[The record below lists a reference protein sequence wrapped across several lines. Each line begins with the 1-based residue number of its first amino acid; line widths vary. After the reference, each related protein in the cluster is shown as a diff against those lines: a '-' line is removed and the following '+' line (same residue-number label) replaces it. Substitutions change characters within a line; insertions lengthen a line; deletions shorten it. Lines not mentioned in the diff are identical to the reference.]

1 MSASQPSAG
10 KSLGSRRSLRS
21 VRSSATSIGSAP
33 FYFPRDDDDDDP
45 SSTSQPVLPPPTDAD
60 AKGWHA
66 ATAPLDFEAW
76 PWKAT
81 VPEKRGSRG
90 PRIFADQEW
99 RKTKVEQIRASENSF
114 REWAEDLTGEEL
126 GATAKDADRTAD
138 VTFGVWSCCKAL
150 PLLSSGCVGSQ
161 HTAEWALCA
170 APPSYLRSSCAPPSY
185 HLRSCL
191 VSRTPAKRATTASAQ
206 VL

>member
-1 MSASQPSAG
+1 MASRG
-10 KSLGSRRSLRS
+10 SLGRDASRRSLRS

-33 FYFPRDDDDDDP
+33 FYVPDDADDP
-45 SSTSQPVLPPPTDAD
+45 SSSSSSQPPPTDAD
-60 AKGWHA
+60 AKGWHP
-66 ATAPLDFEAW
+66 ATAPLDYNAW
-76 PWKAT
+76 PWKAEPA
-81 VPEKRGSRG
+81 PEKRGSRG
-90 PRIFADQEW
+90 PRIYADQEW

-161 HTAEWALCA
+161 QL
-170 APPSYLRSSCAPPSY
+170 SGGRQN
-185 HLRSCL
+185 R
-191 VSRTPAKRATTASAQ
+191 RAVRIQRGVQGHGTTKDPWMESAQ
-206 VL
+206 EGRPVSSWSTPPDL